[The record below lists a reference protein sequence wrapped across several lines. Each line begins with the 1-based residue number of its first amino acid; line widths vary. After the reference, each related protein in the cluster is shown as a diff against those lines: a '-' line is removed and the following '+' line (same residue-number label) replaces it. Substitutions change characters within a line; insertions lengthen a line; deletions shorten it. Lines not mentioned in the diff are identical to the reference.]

1 MRYRATIP
9 GTDNVLI
16 GDGYERWSDAAPR
29 VGGGMTIGASV
40 TRLPLFDADGWQ
52 VEPII
57 ELPTNK
63 HAIVLIDGVAYW
75 RGESNLAEYVW
86 SDNDGGDWWTHE
98 YVARQWERADNFD
111 IVFEGIA
118 PEDTGL

>member
-1 MRYRATIP
+1 MKYKATIP
-9 GTDNVLI
+9 GTENVLI
-16 GDGYERWSDAAPR
+16 GDYWNE
-29 VGGGMTIGASV
+29 GAQVLSV
-40 TRLPLFDADGWQ
+40 PLPDGRDWTVSFRKSDGWK

-63 HAIVLIDGVAYW
+63 HAVVLIDGVAYW
-75 RGESNLAEYVW
+75 RGESNKDTYVW

-98 YVARQWERADNFD
+98 YVARQWERTDDFD
-111 IVFEGIA
+111 ILFEGIA